1 MVHYCKN
8 TVCIAQVEDSLYAK
22 HSVQHKTYFQH
33 NLFHRTFSTF
43 IWLSCILHTI
53 CHAIPFLTNN
63 ALLDFTKCIQITK
76 LTWVSPAP
84 NYFIFIITF
93 YPVLLKCLTDY
104 KFFFKSKNDTFCSV
118 CLELQWLK
126 KKLGLLSVKSLHW
139 HTIHLSDG
147 LGSVVRGL
155 P

>member
-1 MVHYCKN
+1 MAKKVDFRKFLDPIQGLVLKRVSKFVIPKFRDTILVPKITKYG
-8 TVCIAQVEDSLYAK
+8 DLLY
-22 HSVQHKTYFQH
+22 

-43 IWLSCILHTI
+43 IWLLCILHRI

-76 LTWVSPAP
+76 LTWVSPAT

-93 YPVLLKCLTDY
+93 YPVLKWLTDY
-104 KFFFKSKNDTFCSV
+104 EFFFKSKNDTFCSV

-126 KKLGLLSVKSLHW
+126 KSWDCCL
-139 HTIHLSDG
+139 
-147 LGSVVRGL
+147 
-155 P
+155 